1 MANSH
6 PGAGHELYL
15 MTHLGTFILAIM
27 KTSTYYTFLETLGL
41 GQYNKKISKMF
52 QKFLKDF
59 FVTSVN
65 IELLRMKILDVT
77 YSQYMKEQSVSEYR
91 ATHNGNLTPHIQS
104 INKGVKYECN
114 KCEYRAATQGNHIH
128 YKQSAH
134 ERAKYDCN

>member
-1 MANSH
+1 MILPKAALFFCIFWVPSPENKMANLH

-41 GQYNKKISKMF
+41 GQYNRKISKMF
-52 QKFLKDF
+52 QKCLKDF

-104 INKGVKYECN
+104 INKGVKY
-114 KCEYRAATQGNHIH
+114 
-128 YKQSAH
+128 
-134 ERAKYDCN
+134 

>member
-1 MANSH
+1 MANLH

-27 KTSTYYTFLETLGL
+27 KTSTYYTFLETLRL

-52 QKFLKDF
+52 QKCLKDF

-91 ATHNGNLTPHIQS
+91 ATHNGNLACHIHL
-104 INKGVKYECN
+104 IHEGVRYECN
-114 KCEYRAATQGNHIH
+114 KCEYRAATQGNLIC
-128 YKQSAH
+128 YIQSVH
-134 ERAKYDCN
+134 EGAKYDCN